1 MPATLKSA
9 VFFIPLVA
17 LMSFKERVLAGIV
30 SGALSY
36 SQLID
41 KEIRVKSPSFKDRE
55 DFILRF
61 YPRNFLHLT
70 GVGTIL
76 SSMDFYQK
84 ALDGTLSLADFDCDS
99 SPDLKGRVRCK
110 IRNLQNIGSFYQRV
124 SKIEVDF
131 SSNTVH
137 CRLAS
142 TDGQCTIGFIGAS
155 VLVPNTLL
163 NKDKIK
169 EENAITDFEF
179 FVCLGTAK

>member
-1 MPATLKSA
+1 M
-9 VFFIPLVA
+9 VA
-17 LMSFKERVLAGIV
+17 LMSFKERVLAGII

-55 DFILRF
+55 EFILRF

-70 GVGTIL
+70 GVGTVL

-142 TDGQCTIGFIGAS
+142 TDEQSLKSQIFIKAS
-155 VLVPNTLL
+155 LPNRV
-163 NKDKIK
+163 
-169 EENAITDFEF
+169 FRS
-179 FVCLGTAK
+179 